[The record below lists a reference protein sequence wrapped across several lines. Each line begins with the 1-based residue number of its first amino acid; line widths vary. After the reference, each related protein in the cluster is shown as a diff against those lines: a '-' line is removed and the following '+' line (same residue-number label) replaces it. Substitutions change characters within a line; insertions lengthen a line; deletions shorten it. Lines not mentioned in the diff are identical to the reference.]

1 MHMYL
6 QVRIGGSCLYT
17 ITSWKCKW
25 SWSKNVSV
33 MNDYWFNEHRAS
45 EVLRSARSFAHF
57 PVRALSCSF
66 SLFSSHSLRFW
77 SLSREIKGALWL
89 LVSESHWSHIDPRE
103 TQPPREHRTRL
114 PKALPRVGRE
124 REQGEKK
131 SFKGGDVCIFFTG
144 AGRTELELFLCRG
157 TWNNEA
163 RAGFNKARFPSFQ
176 LWREADEP
184 ATESDR

>member
-1 MHMYL
+1 MSP
-6 QVRIGGSCLYT
+6 RKST
-17 ITSWKCKW
+17 IADLTKT
-25 SWSKNVSV
+25 
-33 MNDYWFNEHRAS
+33 ERRAS
-45 EVLRSARSFAHF
+45 VCVKFK
-57 PVRALSCSF
+57 VRALSRAF
-66 SLFSSHSLRFW
+66 PFFSSPLSFLSLRFW

-114 PKALPRVGRE
+114 PKALPRVGRERE

-184 ATESDR
+184 ATESNR